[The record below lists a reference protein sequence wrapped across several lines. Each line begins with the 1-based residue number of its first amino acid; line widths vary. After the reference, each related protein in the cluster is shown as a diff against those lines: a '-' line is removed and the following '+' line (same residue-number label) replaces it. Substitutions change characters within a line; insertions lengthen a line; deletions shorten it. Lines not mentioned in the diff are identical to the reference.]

1 MNYIAGSVRRQ
12 YESNPGPILPFG
24 IALSDLEQENKF
36 LIFGQ
41 CWRWIRQKRQK
52 TVKFDLLQTQLGF
65 FPSSWDKWVI
75 FFCPS
80 ALFLPYS
87 KTFIDQA
94 CSVKRAEYKSLRR
107 FFMNF
112 HFVSI
117 HNNTHAKK
125 ENSANAAIFFITL
138 GQERI
143 FICIYQWQVKFF
155 LHFLASGSIYQ
166 TTRIL
171 F

>member
-1 MNYIAGSVRRQ
+1 MDNVGDEFAKSGRKQSSLTCYKHSWLSFLVLKIN
-12 YESNPGPILPFG
+12 ES
-24 IALSDLEQENKF
+24 
-36 LIFGQ
+36 
-41 CWRWIRQKRQK
+41 
-52 TVKFDLLQTQLGF
+52 F
-65 FPSSWDKWVI
+65 FFYPSE
-75 FFCPS
+75 
-80 ALFLPYS
+80 LFLPYS

-94 CSVKRAEYKSLRR
+94 CSVKKAEYKSLWR

-117 HNNTHAKK
+117 HHNTHAKK